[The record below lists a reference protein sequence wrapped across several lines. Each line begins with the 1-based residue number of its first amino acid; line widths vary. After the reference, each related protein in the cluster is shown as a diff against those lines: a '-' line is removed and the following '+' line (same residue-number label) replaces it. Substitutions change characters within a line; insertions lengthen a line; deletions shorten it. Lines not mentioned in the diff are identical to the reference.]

1 MTAAVWMALPPE
13 VHSALLSQGP
23 GPGPVLAAAAAWHA
37 MSAEYAAAAEE
48 VSTLMAAT
56 RAGVWEGCSAEAWT
70 AAHAPFAAWLQQAG
84 ADSVARARQHEMVA
98 VAYLTALGAMPTL
111 PELAANRAMHAAL
124 VATNFFGINAI
135 PIALN
140 EADYVRM
147 WIQAATTMTVYEAD
161 STALVAST
169 PTSVPAPRI
178 LSSPGVAQARPAASL
193 DPVRIALNALE
204 PILNSFGINPLIRN
218 PLVSNVVTS
227 FIADVLEYFGVY
239 WDPATGMLNGLDYE
253 YYADATQ
260 PMWYLAR
267 GLELIGDSMQMSQNP
282 AQALQYM
289 LALAIFDW
297 PTHIAQLGTAI
308 SQSPLLLAAAG
319 GAMAVPAA
327 SAGGLAGLAG
337 MAPAPQLAAVPATLP
352 GSATP
357 GPWPAAGMS
366 SPPTALGVTSTSA
379 PAPGPASANAPASV
393 GAPAPAPPAPG
404 AGFVPPYAVG
414 PPGIGFGS
422 GMAASAS
429 ASARKK
435 ASEPDDA
442 AAADRTGA
450 TERRRAR
457 QRSRTTHRQ
466 HGEEFMEMGVDVDPD
481 WDEAPGS
488 DGSTASH
495 HGADGFG
502 FACTVSRDTV
512 PKAAGI
518 AKLSNS
524 DFGDGPATPMLP
536 SSWR

>member
-169 PTSVPAPRI
+169 PPSVPAPRI

-393 GAPAPAPPAPG
+393 RRQPPHRRLREPASCLPMRWDLLVSDSVRGWRRAPALVPGKRRPNRMTRRRRIELGPRNG
-404 AGFVPPYAVG
+404 AGRGSARVPPIASTARSSWKWASTSI
-414 PPGIGFGS
+414 PIGTKRR
-422 GMAASAS
+422 AATA
-429 ASARKK
+429 
-435 ASEPDDA
+435 
-442 AAADRTGA
+442 
-450 TERRRAR
+450 RRRH
-457 QRSRTTHRQ
+457 TT
-466 HGEEFMEMGVDVDPD
+466 
-481 WDEAPGS
+481 AL
-488 DGSTASH
+488 TASDSP
-495 HGADGFG
+495 AR
-502 FACTVSRDTV
+502 S
-512 PKAAGI
+512 AATQC
-518 AKLSNS
+518 
-524 DFGDGPATPMLP
+524 PRLP
-536 SSWR
+536 ESPS